1 MGDAIVGLIELAI
14 DMPGLVFVVLII
26 MAIVMAIVGG
36 ARFFFPG
43 TPPDEKD

>member
-1 MGDAIVGLIELAI
+1 MGDAIVGLIELVI
-14 DMPGLVFVVLII
+14 DMTGLVFVALII
-26 MAIVMAIVGG
+26 MAIVGG